1 MTVSKL
7 LTLSGH
13 RLTWCRTS
21 DLSIKCFALNGQLT
35 KSLSGWFLRHF
46 KRWCWKRLAL
56 ILCTSSN
63 GQIIN
68 SSGSQRDHSSG
79 ADQAIYA
86 TEGKNKR
93 QHFIEVE
100 DVPKEN
106 SWVSLGS
113 AEQGIRRLIKPK
125 ILLRRYLVPPLGF
138 NVQKIDISYKSSL
151 KLWLESTTCKV
162 RVPKKLKTEDILKDK
177 KHPF

>member
-13 RLTWCRTS
+13 RVTWFCTS
-21 DLSIKCFALNGQLT
+21 DLSIKCLALNGQLT

-86 TEGKNKR
+86 TESKNKR
-93 QHFIEVE
+93 QHFFEVE
-100 DVPKEN
+100 ETSRN
-106 SWVSLGS
+106 SWISSGS
-113 AEQGIRRLIKPK
+113 AEQGIRRLIEPKVLLEALRYSFTRIHLCLENWHFIQVKPK
-125 ILLRRYLVPPLGF
+125 IVTRIHHLQG
-138 NVQKIDISYKSSL
+138 
-151 KLWLESTTCKV
+151 
-162 RVPKKLKTEDILKDK
+162 
-177 KHPF
+177 

>member
-1 MTVSKL
+1 MLGCSNRSNREKDKGYVTSLLKWVYIININIRIYMSLHVTVSKL

-13 RLTWCRTS
+13 RVTWCCTS
-21 DLSIKCFALNGQLT
+21 DLSIKCLALNGQLT

-86 TEGKNKR
+86 TESKNKR
-93 QHFIEVE
+93 QHFFEVE
-100 DVPKEN
+100 ET
-106 SWVSLGS
+106 
-113 AEQGIRRLIKPK
+113 AEFHRGQRR
-125 ILLRRYLVPPLGF
+125 
-138 NVQKIDISYKSSL
+138 
-151 KLWLESTTCKV
+151 KV
-162 RVPKKLKTEDILKDK
+162 YVV
-177 KHPF
+177 

>member
-21 DLSIKCFALNGQLT
+21 DLSIKCLALNGQLT

-46 KRWCWKRLAL
+46 NRWCWKRLAL

-86 TEGKNKR
+86 TESKNKR
-93 QHFIEVE
+93 QHFIE
-100 DVPKEN
+100 DAPKEN
-106 SWVSLGS
+106 SWVSLRS
-113 AEQGIRRLIKPK
+113 AEQGIRRLIEPK
-125 ILLRRYLVPPLGF
+125 ALLAALICSFAWIQYPENWHF
-138 NVQKIDISYKSSL
+138 ICKSNL
-151 KLWLESTTCKV
+151 KLWLEPTTCKV
-162 RVPKKLKTEDILKDK
+162 RVTKKN
-177 KHPF
+177 